1 MSMNKKK
8 TLLVLSLFV
17 FSFLMLGIT
26 SVNAVPTT
34 QPIEYVAEKPCDE
47 TSIRLVMRLFGYIL
61 LVARIAVPLII
72 IGFGTFDI
80 FKSVVDK
87 DEKSLT
93 KQFKQL
99 GIRILA
105 GLIVFFIPNIVS
117 VFFSM
122 SDKLNIIE
130 TDQYKTCYNCI
141 LKPTKCS
148 IESSAGLA
156 DKDGNCPSGYNK
168 GVDGICY
175 RDGICGSYTTKD
187 TCPSNCKWST
197 RNGCQSK

>member
-1 MSMNKKK
+1 MNKKK
-8 TLLVLSLFV
+8 VLLFSLFI
-17 FSFLMLGIT
+17 FSFLMLMPNVLADT
-26 SVNAVPTT
+26 TT
-34 QPIEYVAEKPCDE
+34 QVAEYVAENPCDE
-47 TSIRLVMRLFGYIL
+47 NSIRTVMRLFGYIL

-87 DEKSLT
+87 DEKSLG
-93 KQFKQL
+93 KQVKQL

-122 SDKLNIIE
+122 SDTLNIIE
-130 TDQYKTCYNCI
+130 TDQYKTCYNCL
-141 LKPTKCS
+141 LKPASCS
-148 IESSAGLA
+148 VSSDSTSGFA
-156 DKDGNCPSGYNK
+156 DDSGNCPDGYTK

-175 RDGICGSYTTKD
+175 KEGICGSYTSKD
-187 TCPSNCKWST
+187 TCPSNCKWSA